1 MTSSKNFA
9 YLFLFCL
16 AVISLAC
23 ARGTGDPNS
32 NSTKTPAGTVP
43 AGMTSVKVVKATAAE
58 AQVPAGGSAEASVT
72 LTIQNGYHVNANPP
86 SFPYLRAT
94 EITVQPGEGLSVGF
108 ITYPTALTKKFSFA
122 DQPLAVYEGDAVVK
136 VMLKATTSATKG
148 QRSLPAKVQ
157 IQACDD
163 QVCYAPGTLEL
174 SLPVIVK

>member
-1 MTSSKNFA
+1 MTTKICA
-9 YLFLFCL
+9 YVTSLSL
-16 AVISLAC
+16 AVIFSAC
-23 ARGTGDPNS
+23 SKGSGEAT
-32 NSTKTPAGTVP
+32 STKSVP
-43 AGMTSVKVVKATAAE
+43 AQGGVTSVKVVKASAAE
-58 AQVPAGGSAEASVT
+58 TQLPAGGSAEASVT
-72 LTIQNGYHVNANPP
+72 LMIQNGYHVNANPP

-122 DQPLAVYEGDAVVK
+122 DQPLAVYEGNAVVK
-136 VMLKATTSATKG
+136 VMLKATATATKG